1 MAVDY
6 PSTYPM
12 PDSYDGLVSSGVL
25 RSEGGGP
32 ELVQRQS
39 YNSRRTDF
47 TMTFSMDDAT
57 YSNWSAWMLTN
68 GFDWFNMRVITDRTP
83 ASSNNYIYSFQRVR
97 LTSPLS
103 VSKRGYNWQSVTVQ
117 AELIPNDT

>member
-12 PDSYDGLVSSGVL
+12 PDSYDGLISSGVL

-57 YSNWSAWMLTN
+57 YTNWSAWMIAN
-68 GFDWFNMRVITDRTP
+68 AYDWVNFPVVSDRFPTVE
-83 ASSNNYIYSFQRVR
+83 NNYILSTQRVR

-103 VSKRGYNWQSVTVQ
+103 VSKKGFNWQSVTVQ
-117 AELIPNDT
+117 AELIPNDS